1 MVTSKNSQ
9 LLQDRHWKRLEG
21 PELEGPE
28 HFEKKYQNVPGAA
41 GPAAGAAA
49 ASIYSKITKKIQTAA
64 RSAPLQL
71 RNKCVQQKQQQKQQ
85 QLQKRQHLCPF
96 HSDFVMF

>member
-1 MVTSKNSQ
+1 MIFRPSVRKLFFHFFIQIFSLFRRLHVLT
-9 LLQDRHWKRLEG
+9 RKRLEG

-49 ASIYSKITKKIQTAA
+49 ASAVCIYYVIIGGAL
-64 RSAPLQL
+64 RAP
-71 RNKCVQQKQQQKQQ
+71 
-85 QLQKRQHLCPF
+85 
-96 HSDFVMF
+96 